1 MIVHKNQIV
10 FRHAHLDTE
19 EGRMSQTKNDN
30 FKKLKI
36 DIEKNGILNP
46 LICTEKDGKYRLC
59 IGQRRF
65 IAGCLLGIEEY
76 KIKIVDNEEVDT
88 LLNPCK
94 EYIKVHKDGTPL
106 AL

>member
-19 EGRMSQTKNDN
+19 EGRTSQTKNDN